1 MADDAGSHKN
11 KSIFF
16 FFLKLE
22 IVDLNSGREQT
33 EKKYF
38 VNVSLF
44 NGLGSDGKVL
54 SFLQP
59 GY

>member
-1 MADDAGSHKN
+1 MMQVVIKI
-11 KSIFF
+11 KVFFF

-22 IVDLNSGREQT
+22 IVDLNSGKEQP

-38 VNVSLF
+38 VSLF